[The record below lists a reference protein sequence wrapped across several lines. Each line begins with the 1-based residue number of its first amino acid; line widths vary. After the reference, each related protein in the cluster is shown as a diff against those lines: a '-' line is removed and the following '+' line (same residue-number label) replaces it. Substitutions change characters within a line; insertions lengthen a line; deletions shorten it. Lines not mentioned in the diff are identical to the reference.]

1 MYSCGSRTLLL
12 TFLCLLFLI
21 FSVECSPC
29 QWPHGVHSFAVLVV
43 VSRLHSYAPF
53 QTVLLDNFSRI
64 TLVCSINLGG
74 RCATPSRCPKGF
86 NVNKSGRVLP
96 YSGKMTAPTYPFWP
110 RNWGQQC
117 YKYPNKGAPGYQN
130 PSVSSNNR
138 NSGGGNCA
146 AMNHVCNS
154 KPCCGGLKCGMM
166 LRDKNRYCGP

>member
-1 MYSCGSRTLLL
+1 MSMAAWCPQLCRPSCGKS
-12 TFLCLLFLI
+12 
-21 FSVECSPC
+21 
-29 QWPHGVHSFAVLVV
+29 
-43 VSRLHSYAPF
+43 
-53 QTVLLDNFSRI
+53 I
-64 TLVCSINLGG
+64 TLVCTIPDCAVEWFLTYNVLSVNLGG